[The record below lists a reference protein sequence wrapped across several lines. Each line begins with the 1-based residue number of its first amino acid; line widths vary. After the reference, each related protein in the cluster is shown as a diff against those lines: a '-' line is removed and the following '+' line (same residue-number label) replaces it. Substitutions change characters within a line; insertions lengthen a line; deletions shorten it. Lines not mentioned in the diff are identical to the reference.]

1 MTIKLLESS
10 LFFQHP
16 QKANKSAIQLHSSK
30 QNLLHKS
37 LFSIF
42 NENTFEFKKNPVKS
56 DLKFCNGLQTLAR
69 EEQNTL

>member
-1 MTIKLLESS
+1 MRIKLLKS

-16 QKANKSAIQLHSSK
+16 QKANKSSIQLHSSK

-42 NENTFEFKKNPVKS
+42 NENTFEFKKPVKS
-56 DLKFCNGLQTLAR
+56 DLQFCDGLQTLAR
-69 EEQNTL
+69 EEQNIL